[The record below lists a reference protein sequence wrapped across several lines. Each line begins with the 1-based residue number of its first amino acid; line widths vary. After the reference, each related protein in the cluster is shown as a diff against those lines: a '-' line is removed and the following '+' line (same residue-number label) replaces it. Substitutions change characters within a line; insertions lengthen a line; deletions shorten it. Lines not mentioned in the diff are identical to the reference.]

1 MRIAQI
7 APIVERVPPTKYGGT
22 ERVIYALT
30 EELVKQGHDVTLFAS
45 GDSKTSARLVAVY
58 PRALREDSDRIEDI
72 YGHNV
77 WSVLNI
83 GLAYRMQDEFDV
95 IHDHTSQNSPIC
107 LPLADVSRTPVV
119 MTLHSPFTP
128 SNTVLFEFYNKPNIV
143 TISKAQAK
151 PAPNVHYIRNVY
163 HGLPMEHFPFSNTH
177 DGYLLFVGRIS
188 KEKGVHH
195 AITVAEHLDMPLI
208 IAATIDPRGMGYFKR
223 YIQPRLTDQI
233 RWVGEVDEAERNRL
247 MSKALC
253 VLHPVTWPEPFG
265 LSLIESMACGA
276 PVIAFNNGSIPE
288 VIADGET
295 GYVVQNMKQMM
306 MAVYSV
312 DHISRAHCREY
323 ALKHFSAKRMAKD
336 YIEIYKTII
345 SRHKRTQSSA
355 PIAPTYLTRPV
366 QTAMGLKLALR

>member
-7 APIVERVPPTKYGGT
+7 APIIESVPPKKYGGT
-22 ERVIYALT
+22 ERVIHTLT
-30 EELVKQGHDVTLFAS
+30 EELVRQGHDVTLFAS
-45 GDSKTSARLVAVY
+45 GDSVTSAKLVSVY
-58 PRALREDSDRIEDI
+58 PRALREDADKIEDI

-83 GLAYRMQDEFDV
+83 GLAYRMQDEFDI

-128 SNTVLFEFYNKPNIV
+128 SNTVLFEFYNRPYIV

-151 PAPNVHYIRNVY
+151 PAPNVHYIKNVY
-163 HGLPMEHFPFSNTH
+163 HGLQMDHFPFSATH

-195 AITVAEHLDMPLI
+195 AITVAEQLDLPLI
-208 IAATIDPRGMGYFKR
+208 IAATIDPRGMNYFKR
-223 YIQPRLTDQI
+223 SIQPRLTDKI
-233 RWVGEVDEAERNRL
+233 RWIGEVDEDERNRL

-276 PVIAFNNGSIPE
+276 PVVAFNNGSIPE

-295 GYVVQNMKQMM
+295 GYIVKNVKQMI
-306 MAVYSV
+306 MAVYSI
-312 DHISRAHCREY
+312 DQISRARCREY
-323 ALKHFSAKRMAKD
+323 ALKQFSAKRMAND
-336 YIEIYKTII
+336 YLEIYQTII
-345 SRHKRTQSSA
+345 NRHKIPETSA
-355 PIAPTYLTRPV
+355 PTIPHYMRRQVVHNGP
-366 QTAMGLKLALR
+366 KLPFK